1 MGKDEKLVNFFFEV
15 GSLRKLMRSYHLEI
29 LEDTESV
36 AEHSHR
42 AMTIAYVLAKKVGA
56 DAHKAMLMA
65 AFHDMPE
72 TRTGDSNWVQK
83 SYLIQDE
90 ERALSLQLANLSD
103 FGDELQEILKEYKE
117 RKSLESHVAKDADYI
132 EYFCSLKEM
141 ELKGNKEASR
151 RLKSENTSLDHM
163 YTKEGKKLA
172 RIVKKT
178 NPIEWTKSDLKKSH
192 GKYTLKK

>member
-1 MGKDEKLVNFFFEV
+1 MGKDEKLVNFFFEI

-42 AMTIAYVLAKKVGA
+42 AMIIAYVLAKKVKA

-72 TRTGDSNWVQK
+72 SRTGDSNWVQK
-83 SYLIQDE
+83 SYLSQDE
-90 ERALSLQLANLSD
+90 ERALSSQLANLSNL
-103 FGDELQEILKEYKE
+103 GNELQEVLKEYKE
-117 RKSLESHVAKDADYI
+117 RKSLESHVAKDADYL
-132 EYFCSLKEM
+132 EYFSSLKEL
-141 ELKGNKEASR
+141 ELRGNKEAAR

-163 YTKEGKKLA
+163 YTKEGKRLA
-172 RIVKKT
+172 GLIKKT
-178 NPIEWTKSDLKKSH
+178 SPVEWTKADLKKSH